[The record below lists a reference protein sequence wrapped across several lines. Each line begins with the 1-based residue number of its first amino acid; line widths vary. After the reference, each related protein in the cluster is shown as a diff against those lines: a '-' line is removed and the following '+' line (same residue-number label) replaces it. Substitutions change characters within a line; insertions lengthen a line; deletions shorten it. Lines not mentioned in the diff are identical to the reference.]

1 LNQDQD
7 TFKRFDNMKEKKGK
21 EKEDEAFFSDSFSV
35 LFNPHKFVFDFKQST
50 PKVKS
55 TEEGREVE
63 SVVWHKP
70 VVMDPVLAKKIL
82 TVLKKNLEKYEEKF
96 GEIEI
101 GERKKG
107 SEQDVEAED
116 AEEPTYIG

>member
-1 LNQDQD
+1 
-7 TFKRFDNMKEKKGK
+7 MSEKKKK

-50 PKVKS
+50 PKVGTSK
-55 TEEGREVE
+55 EGRKVE
-63 SVVWHKP
+63 SVVWHRP
-70 VVMDPVLAKKIL
+70 VVVDPILAKKML
-82 TVLKKNLEKYEEKF
+82 TVLEKNVEKYENKF

-101 GERKKG
+101 EKMKK
-107 SEQDVEAED
+107 EEEVEAED